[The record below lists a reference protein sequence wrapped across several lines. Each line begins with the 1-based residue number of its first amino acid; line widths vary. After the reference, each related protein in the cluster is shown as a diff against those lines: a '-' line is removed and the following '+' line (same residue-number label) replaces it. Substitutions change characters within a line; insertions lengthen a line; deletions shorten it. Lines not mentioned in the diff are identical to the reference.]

1 MADLK
6 GPISNNKSKQYLFK
20 NKVPIAKK
28 SKKKLLKEAF
38 LLLLIASIIILI
50 NYLLPSQEALFNSFN
65 ENLINIYTNL
75 LLLLKYLF
83 DIFLTILILISRITV
98 VILLAGSFY
107 RIYRILRKKTS
118 RVIFRK

>member
-28 SKKKLLKEAF
+28 SKTKLLREAF

-118 RVIFRK
+118 RGIFRK

>member
-28 SKKKLLKEAF
+28 SKTKLLREAF

-65 ENLINIYTNL
+65 ENLINIYTNF

-83 DIFLTILILISRITV
+83 DVFLTILILFSRITV

-118 RVIFRK
+118 RGIFRK

>member
-28 SKKKLLKEAF
+28 SKSKLFREAF
-38 LLLLIASIIILI
+38 LLLLIASIIIAL
-50 NYLLPSQEALFNSFN
+50 NYLLPSQEALFNSFK
-65 ENLINIYTNL
+65 ENLINIYTNF

-83 DIFLTILILISRITV
+83 DVFLTILIFFSRITV

-118 RVIFRK
+118 RGIFRK

>member
-6 GPISNNKSKQYLFK
+6 GPIPNNKSKQYLFK

-28 SKKKLLKEAF
+28 SKTKLLREAF
-38 LLLLIASIIILI
+38 LLLLIASIIFVI

-65 ENLINIYTNL
+65 ENLINIYTNF

-83 DIFLTILILISRITV
+83 DVFLTILILFSRITV

-107 RIYRILRKKTS
+107 RIYKITRKIK
-118 RVIFRK
+118 

>member
-28 SKKKLLKEAF
+28 SKTKLLREAF

-65 ENLINIYTNL
+65 ENLINIYTYF

-83 DIFLTILILISRITV
+83 DVLLSILILFSRITV

-118 RVIFRK
+118 RGIFRK